1 MLVGTTEQVRR
12 IAGRE
17 ALARSF
23 EDTDRQLAQHRLPQ
37 QDDWKECGRRLG
49 RGMTHVTLF
58 NYVRKYIHSVV
69 METSFNDPAV
79 AGFYA
84 HDTRGKRYLVAF
96 NTGFLPE
103 WSIITTDRADL
114 PTKERRGWRTVLL
127 HLLKRKAI
135 TFSQVSEIVRT
146 HYGYTPAD
154 WNKYWHYH
162 VSDFR

>member
-1 MLVGTTEQVRR
+1 MLVGTTEQVKR

-23 EDTDRQLAQHRLPQ
+23 EDTDRQLAQHRLPE
-37 QDDWKECGRRLG
+37 QDSWKENERRLG
-49 RGMTHVTLF
+49 RGMTHVALF

-79 AGFYA
+79 AGFYS

-114 PTKERRGWRTVLL
+114 PCKERRGWRTVLL
-127 HLLKRKAI
+127 HLLKRRAI

-162 VSDFR
+162 VSDFK

>member
-1 MLVGTTEQVRR
+1 MLVGTTEQVKR
-12 IAGRE
+12 ISGRE

-23 EDTDRQLAQHRLPQ
+23 EDTDRQLAQHRLPE
-37 QDDWKECGRRLG
+37 QDKWKESERRLG
-49 RGMTHVTLF
+49 RGMTHVALF
-58 NYVRKYIHSVV
+58 NYVRKFIESVV

-79 AGFYA
+79 AGFYS

-114 PTKERRGWRTVLL
+114 PIKERRGWRTVLL
-127 HLLKRKAI
+127 HLLKRKVI

-146 HYGYTPAD
+146 HYGYAPAD
-154 WNKYWHYH
+154 WNKYWWIYTN
-162 VSDFR
+162 DFK

>member
-1 MLVGTTEQVRR
+1 MLVGTTEQVKR
-12 IAGRE
+12 ISGRE

-37 QDDWKECGRRLG
+37 QDDWKECERRLG

-79 AGFYA
+79 AGFYS

-114 PTKERRGWRTVLL
+114 PCKERRGWRTVLL
-127 HLLKRKAI
+127 HLLKRRAI

-162 VSDFR
+162 VSDFK

>member
-1 MLVGTTEQVRR
+1 MLVGTTEQVKQ

-37 QDDWKECGRRLG
+37 QDEWKECERRLG
-49 RGMTHVTLF
+49 RGMTHVALF

-79 AGFYA
+79 AGFYS

-114 PTKERRGWRTVLL
+114 PIKERRGWRTVLL
-127 HLLKRKAI
+127 HLLKRRAI

-162 VSDFR
+162 VSDFK

>member
-1 MLVGTTEQVRR
+1 MLVGTTEQVKR

-37 QDDWKECGRRLG
+37 QDDWKECERRLG
-49 RGMTHVTLF
+49 RGMTHAALF

-79 AGFYA
+79 AGFYS
-84 HDTRGKRYLVAF
+84 HDTRGKHYLVAF

-114 PTKERRGWRTVLL
+114 PIKERRGWRTVLL
-127 HLLKRKAI
+127 HLLKRRAI

-162 VSDFR
+162 VSDFK